1 MAVLLHSVRA
11 SLRSC
16 WKSAAGCLVV
26 CSLAVMSAGCDAPQ
40 PAASRDAVDEHDHD
54 HDHSHDDHDHGD
66 HAHEEE
72 SHGADEHAGH
82 DHASEGQAD
91 TEHEHP
97 ETLAEG
103 VEVVRGLIA
112 KVKSSL
118 GGDDASEADGHV
130 HDLGHL
136 LVDLETKAETL
147 EDDVKGAVTSLIDAF
162 SELDEKIHDEAD
174 PMFDDIAEQVE
185 TAMATL
191 DAYVDQLSKAAADA
205 VTDDAPGDGEASDAT
220 DGDADAN

>member
-1 MAVLLHSVRA
+1 
-11 SLRSC
+11 
-16 WKSAAGCLVV
+16 
-26 CSLAVMSAGCDAPQ
+26 MSAGCDAPQ

-54 HDHSHDDHDHGD
+54 HDHSQDDHDHGD